1 VCSRRKSWVWAFL
14 SGVAVLG
21 LLGNLLARPA
31 SAESAPR
38 EYVIKAAFIYN
49 FLKFVDWP
57 GGGGSTLTIGV
68 LGNNPFGAALNQLNG
83 KSVKGKTVAV
93 RKCGSV
99 SDAESC
105 QVVFISSSDADR
117 QKQILDSLKSASI
130 LTVGESKGFAQRGGV
145 INFLTEDDRVR
156 FEVNPAAAERARLSI
171 SSEMLKL
178 ARIVK
183 S

>member
-1 VCSRRKSWVWAFL
+1 VLALLTRFL
-14 SGVAVLG
+14 ALPAVAEG
-21 LLGNLLARPA
+21 
-31 SAESAPR
+31 APR

-49 FLKFVDWP
+49 FVKFVDWP
-57 GGGGSTLTIGV
+57 GGGSSTLIIGV

-83 KSVKGKTVAV
+83 KSVKGKTLAV
-93 RKCGSV
+93 RQCNSV

-117 QKQILDSLKSASI
+117 QRQILDSLKSSSI
-130 LTVGESKGFAQRGGV
+130 LTVGESKGFAQRGGM
-145 INFLTEDDRVR
+145 INFVTEDDRVR
-156 FEVNPAAAERARLSI
+156 FEVNPAAAERARLNI